1 MESVIL
7 LYVDVDDTSD
17 RKMLQAQIDNYLGR
31 DTVSVEAV
39 VVESIKSDV
48 LQVSTPP
55 PITSFTI
62 SISPVLSQIFPL
74 VLTRSSTYTLVEDFD
89 RLSIAL
95 KFSILTHALHF
106 YRS

>member
-7 LYVDVDDTSD
+7 LFVDIDDTSD
-17 RKMLQAQIDNYLGR
+17 HNMLQAQIDNYLGR

-55 PITSFTI
+55 PLTSFTI
-62 SISPVLSQIFPL
+62 SLPFLSQILPL
-74 VLTRSSTYTLVEDFD
+74 VLIGASAYTLVEDCD

-95 KFSILTHALHF
+95 KFSILTLTLHF

>member
-7 LYVDVDDTSD
+7 LHVDVDDTFD
-17 RKMLQAQIDNYLGR
+17 HNMLQAQIDNYLGR

-55 PITSFTI
+55 PPTSFTI
-62 SISPVLSQIFPL
+62 SPPFLSQIFPL
-74 VLTRSSTYTLVEDFD
+74 VLFGASTYTIVEDFD
-89 RLSIAL
+89 RLLIAI
-95 KFSILTHALHF
+95 KFSILTLTLHF
-106 YRS
+106 CRS

>member
-7 LYVDVDDTSD
+7 LFVDVDDTSD
-17 RKMLQAQIDNYLGR
+17 HKLLQAQIDNYLGR

-55 PITSFTI
+55 PLTSFTI
-62 SISPVLSQIFPL
+62 SLPFLSHIFPL
-74 VLTRSSTYTLVEDFD
+74 VLIRSSTYTHVEDFD
-89 RLSIAL
+89 TLLIAV
-95 KFSILTHALHF
+95 KFSILTLTLHF

>member
-55 PITSFTI
+55 PPTSF
-62 SISPVLSQIFPL
+62 PFMSQTFAL
-74 VLTRSSTYTLVEDFD
+74 VLILSSTCTLFETH
-89 RLSIAL
+89 SIAL

>member
-1 MESVIL
+1 MESVIF
-7 LYVDVDDTSD
+7 LYVEVDDTSD

-55 PITSFTI
+55 PTTSFTI
-62 SISPVLSQIFPL
+62 SISPFLSQIFAL
-74 VLTRSSTYTLVEDFD
+74 VLIGSSTYTLVEDFD
-89 RLSIAL
+89 RLSIAV
-95 KFSILTHALHF
+95 KFSIMTLAPHF

>member
-7 LYVDVDDTSD
+7 LFVDVDDTSD
-17 RKMLQAQIDNYLGR
+17 HKLLQAQIDNYLGR

-55 PITSFTI
+55 PPTSFTI
-62 SISPVLSQIFPL
+62 SPPFLSQIFPL
-74 VLTRSSTYTLVEDFD
+74 VLIGASTYTLVEDFD

-95 KFSILTHALHF
+95 KFSILTLTLHF

>member
-7 LYVDVDDTSD
+7 LFVDVDDTSD
-17 RKMLQAQIDNYLGR
+17 HKLLQAQIDNYLGR

-55 PITSFTI
+55 PLTAFTT
-62 SISPVLSQIFPL
+62 IF
-74 VLTRSSTYTLVEDFD
+74 VTNICTFVNWIKY
-89 RLSIAL
+89 I
-95 KFSILTHALHF
+95 
-106 YRS
+106 YYC

>member
-17 RKMLQAQIDNYLGR
+17 DKMLQAQIDNYLGR

-55 PITSFTI
+55 PPTSFTI
-62 SISPVLSQIFPL
+62 SLPFLSHIFSL
-74 VLTRSSTYTLVEDFD
+74 VIIRSSTCTHVEDFD
-89 RLSIAL
+89 TLLIAV
-95 KFSILTHALHF
+95 KFSILTLTLHF

>member
-55 PITSFTI
+55 PPTSFTI
-62 SISPVLSQIFPL
+62 SPRFLSEIFAL
-74 VLTRSSTYTLVEDFD
+74 VLIGASTYTLVEDFD

-95 KFSILTHALHF
+95 KFSILTLTLHF